1 MKREIT
7 KIRINIIFIEIVQ
20 GGKDWLWERNEA
32 NILNTFHFLYMTCM
46 CGFDHVNW
54 SGKIEFSHATNQ

>member
-20 GGKDWLWERNEA
+20 GGKGWLWERNEA
-32 NILNTFHFLYMTCM
+32 NILSTFHA
-46 CGFDHVNW
+46 H
-54 SGKIEFSHATNQ
+54 I